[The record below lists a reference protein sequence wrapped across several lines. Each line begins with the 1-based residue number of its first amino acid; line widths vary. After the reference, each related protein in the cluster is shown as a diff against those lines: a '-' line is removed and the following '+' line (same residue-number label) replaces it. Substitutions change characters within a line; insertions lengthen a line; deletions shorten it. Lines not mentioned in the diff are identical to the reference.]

1 MNRRIA
7 LAVAAIAVGAV
18 AVWGVAT
25 ATTPPAR
32 LTLWTTQLGTPQA
45 DTGAAVAVSSNG
57 MTCLYGRTTG
67 EFVDASGTDDTDVF
81 LSCYDKLGSRKWVRQ
96 IGTAG
101 SDVPSNSF
109 AIANNGDVYVAGT
122 TDGEFPNEFQ
132 EGGQDVFV
140 AKFNKNGA
148 LRFVKQF
155 GGSGDDQAWGLTRAP
170 SGDLYLAINTSSNDF
185 PSGSLSANQYV
196 GETDSALVKLSRNAD
211 LKWARQFG
219 SAQNDWAWGVSVSRK
234 GEIYVAGTTFGDID
248 GAGSEVF
255 HGADSTTGDGFVM
268 RFDRDGRRLWT
279 RQVGGAGSDQMYGVA
294 ADTLGSLYVA
304 GFTDGAL
311 GTTGLLAS
319 AGGTDGVVMK
329 MTREGVVQWVHQHGS
344 AGDEREWS
352 IVVDRRNRV
361 YVAGYTTGA
370 LDGYA
375 NLGASDAY
383 VLRLSTTGSPTSH
396 RQFGTP
402 GIDATETYGVSV
414 GVSPWGNVVL
424 VGTTTSAV
432 WGHPNAGLID
442 AYLTVLP
449 GF

>member
-7 LAVAAIAVGAV
+7 LAVAALVGGAAV
-18 AVWGVAT
+18 VWGVAT
-25 ATTPPAR
+25 ASTPPAR
-32 LTLWTTQLGTPQA
+32 LTLWSTQLGTPLEDA
-45 DTGAAVAVSSNG
+45 GAAVAVSSNG

-67 EFVDASGTDDTDVF
+67 EFLAEVGTGDTDVF
-81 LSCYDKLGSRKWVRQ
+81 VACYDKLGGRKWVRQ

-101 SDVPSNSF
+101 SDLPSNSF
-109 AIANNGDVYVAGT
+109 SIANNGDVYIAGT

-170 SGDLYLAINTSSNDF
+170 SGDLYLAVNTNSTDL
-185 PSGSLSANQYV
+185 PSGSLPANAYS
-196 GETDSALVKLSRNAD
+196 GETDSAIMKLSRNAD

-219 SAQNDWAWGVSVSRK
+219 SAKNDWAWNIAVSRK

-255 HGADSTTGDGFVM
+255 HGADETKGDGFVM
-268 RFDRDGRRLWT
+268 RFDRDGRRVWT
-279 RQVGGAGSDQMYGVA
+279 RQVGGVGDDQMYGVA
-294 ADTLGSLYVA
+294 ADTLGSVYVA
-304 GFTDGAL
+304 GFTDGSL
-311 GTTGLLAS
+311 GTTGLLS
-319 AGGTDGVVMK
+319 PAGGTDGVVMK
-329 MTREGVVQWVHQHGS
+329 MTKDGTVQWVHQHGS

-361 YVAGYTTGA
+361 FVSGYTTGA
-370 LDGYA
+370 LDGYQ
-375 NLGASDAY
+375 NIGASDAY
-383 VLRLSTTGSPTSH
+383 VLRLSAAGSSSAH
-396 RQFGTP
+396 RQFGTA
-402 GIDATETYGVSV
+402 GIDSTETYGVGV
-414 GVSPWGNVVL
+414 AVSPWGNVVIG
-424 VGTTTSAV
+424 GTTTGAV
-432 WGHPNAGLID
+432 WGHPNSGGAD
-442 AYLTVLP
+442 AFLTVLP